1 MDNLY
6 LTDNIFIK
14 SNKLY
19 YENGDKIQEV
29 KKHNWHR
36 LLEEYGWEKLNK
48 NWIKKLNQ
56 MLEKPTNNSL
66 FGVLDCGGEG
76 DCLFHSIS
84 YAMKDSIDDY
94 DGKDLRKELSKHI
107 TKDKYDS
114 IIEIYKILHSTD
126 DFGED
131 WNPYEMTMEKFC
143 EKIEEGGNDYWGDFL
158 MLNLLKDYLNVNF
171 VILYSNDISNQ
182 YYHYPLF
189 YEYDETIDTI
199 ILLYENEAHFK
210 LVGYFDDSNMR
221 YLFNHQNIPREIL
234 KLINYLR

>member
-56 MLEKPTNNSL
+56 MLEKPINNSL

-76 DCLFHSIS
+76 DYVFF
-84 YAMKDSIDDY
+84 
-94 DGKDLRKELSKHI
+94 
-107 TKDKYDS
+107 
-114 IIEIYKILHSTD
+114 IL
-126 DFGED
+126 
-131 WNPYEMTMEKFC
+131 
-143 EKIEEGGNDYWGDFL
+143 
-158 MLNLLKDYLNVNF
+158 
-171 VILYSNDISNQ
+171 
-182 YYHYPLF
+182 
-189 YEYDETIDTI
+189 
-199 ILLYENEAHFK
+199 
-210 LVGYFDDSNMR
+210 
-221 YLFNHQNIPREIL
+221 
-234 KLINYLR
+234 